1 MTRTDPPNNM
11 AWGIKSSIND
21 DAGRIDSVAGQ
32 DMRPKGRIRRSM
44 TACNTC
50 RKLKTRCDVDPRG
63 HACRRCLSLRLE
75 CELPETN
82 DRFQDNVSTWS
93 DASAI
98 PSIEERLVSLER
110 GMGEMIH
117 LMRQMVN
124 HSPTMSSSFTS
135 QARSNSIDGAVSND
149 SLSSSLY
156 SIKPAQLI
164 RDLQAE
170 CFGERDHFSAD
181 ADTLDV
187 VTQGI
192 IDSKLSVKMIELWVS
207 SHLMKKVTANN
218 TDSFVEY
225 FGHWVS
231 VDHPSSIQR
240 NTLLFNMACLLASR
254 YLPGL
259 PQQTVRDIS
268 VHVQHAV
275 AKMLWKPPPLTHD
288 MLQALTL
295 LCLYSTSVQKEGLMD
310 DWLLS
315 GISINHALISFNF
328 LNSPTGD
335 PSPDGIL
342 SQMRLWNTLCVTQL
356 HSALANGRSVNIQ
369 PQYIDQCPRI
379 LENAGATPDDG
390 RIVAEIQLYR
400 IALRLQHSPHRL
412 QFAEPDYEEIERWK
426 MEWAHLLASTED
438 SSLELNL
445 WFCQLLLHRTA
456 TRIQLDSDRLVPE
469 ICGNA
474 RLVIS
479 KFLQTSFSSA
489 PALIDHI
496 YFIVGYAALTL
507 CDYNPSDPLINQVR
521 GFMLHLAPSGD
532 NLSYKIACIVG
543 EVQRRYSEAST
554 VVSENSSPT
563 EVKGVPIFGTHH
575 SRIGMDLSQLMPA
588 SQALD
593 SLVEGYDCLQQLMPG
608 FASQPISQ
616 PSFEAPDLFQ
626 HSAPVIGGAMPV
638 GLVPRALHDW

>member
-400 IALRLQHSPHRL
+400 IALKLQHSPHRL

>member
-207 SHLMKKVTANN
+207 SHFMEKVTANN

-240 NTLLFNMACLLASR
+240 NTLLFNIACLLASR

-356 HSALANGRSVNIQ
+356 HSALANGRSINIQ

-379 LENAGATPDDG
+379 LEIAGATPEDG

-400 IALRLQHSPHRL
+400 IALKLQHSPHRL

>member
-400 IALRLQHSPHRL
+400 IALKLQHSPHRL
-412 QFAEPDYEEIERWK
+412 QFAELDYEEIERWK

>member
-1 MTRTDPPNNM
+1 M
-11 AWGIKSSIND
+11 
-21 DAGRIDSVAGQ
+21 
-32 DMRPKGRIRRSM
+32 
-44 TACNTC
+44 
-50 RKLKTRCDVDPRG
+50 
-63 HACRRCLSLRLE
+63 
-75 CELPETN
+75 
-82 DRFQDNVSTWS
+82 STWS

-356 HSALANGRSVNIQ
+356 Q
-369 PQYIDQCPRI
+369 
-379 LENAGATPDDG
+379 
-390 RIVAEIQLYR
+390 
-400 IALRLQHSPHRL
+400 
-412 QFAEPDYEEIERWK
+412 
-426 MEWAHLLASTED
+426 
-438 SSLELNL
+438 
-445 WFCQLLLHRTA
+445 
-456 TRIQLDSDRLVPE
+456 
-469 ICGNA
+469 
-474 RLVIS
+474 
-479 KFLQTSFSSA
+479 
-489 PALIDHI
+489 
-496 YFIVGYAALTL
+496 
-507 CDYNPSDPLINQVR
+507 
-521 GFMLHLAPSGD
+521 
-532 NLSYKIACIVG
+532 
-543 EVQRRYSEAST
+543 
-554 VVSENSSPT
+554 
-563 EVKGVPIFGTHH
+563 
-575 SRIGMDLSQLMPA
+575 
-588 SQALD
+588 
-593 SLVEGYDCLQQLMPG
+593 
-608 FASQPISQ
+608 
-616 PSFEAPDLFQ
+616 
-626 HSAPVIGGAMPV
+626 
-638 GLVPRALHDW
+638 

>member
-1 MTRTDPPNNM
+1 MTRTDPPNSTM
-11 AWGIKSSIND
+11 SWGTKSHINPED
-21 DAGRIDSVAGQ
+21 GGRIDSVAGQ
-32 DMRPKGRIRRSM
+32 DLRPKGRIRRSM

-75 CELPETN
+75 CELPETT
-82 DRFQDNVSTWS
+82 DRFQDNASTWS
-93 DASAI
+93 DAGAAI

-124 HSPTMSSSFTS
+124 RTPNMSSSFES
-135 QARSNSIDGAVSND
+135 QARSNSIDGTVSGD
-149 SLSSSLY
+149 SVSSSLY
-156 SIKPAQLI
+156 PIKPAQLI
-164 RDLQAE
+164 RDLQVE
-170 CFGERDHFSAD
+170 CFGERDQFSTD
-181 ADTLDV
+181 ADILGDI

-192 IDSKLSVKMIELWVS
+192 VDSKICVKMIEF
-207 SHLMKKVTANN
+207 
-218 TDSFVEY
+218 FVEY

-231 VDHPSSIQR
+231 IDHSSSIQH
-240 NTLLFNMACLLASR
+240 NTLLFNIACLLASR
-254 YLPGL
+254 YLPGF
-259 PQQTVRDIS
+259 PQQTARDIS
-268 VHVQHAV
+268 LHVQHTV
-275 AKMLWKPPPLTHD
+275 TKMLWKPPPLTMD
-288 MLQALTL
+288 MLRALTL
-295 LCLYSTSVQKEGLMD
+295 LCLYSTSVHKEGLMD

-328 LNSPTGD
+328 LNTLPGD
-335 PSPDGIL
+335 NPNCDELI
-342 SQMRLWNTLCVTQL
+342 SQMRLWNTLCITQL
-356 HSALANGRSVNIQ
+356 HSALANGRAVNIQ

-379 LENAGATPDDG
+379 LEHAGATTEDG

-400 IALRLQHSPHRL
+400 ISLKLQHSPHRI
-412 QFAEPDYEEIERWK
+412 QFAEPEYEEIERWK
-426 MEWAHLLASTED
+426 VEWAHLFTNNDDST
-438 SSLELNL
+438 LELNL

-456 TRIQLDSDRLVPE
+456 ARIQLDSDRLIPE

-474 RLVIS
+474 RLIIS
-479 KFLQTSFSSA
+479 RFLQTRFSSA

-507 CDYNPSDPLINQVR
+507 CDYNLSDPLINQVR

-532 NLSYKIACIVG
+532 NLSYRIACILG

-575 SRIGMDLSQLMPA
+575 SRAGMDLSQLMPA

-616 PSFEAPDLFQ
+616 PSFETPGLFQ

-638 GLVPRALHDW
+638 GLVPRQLHDW